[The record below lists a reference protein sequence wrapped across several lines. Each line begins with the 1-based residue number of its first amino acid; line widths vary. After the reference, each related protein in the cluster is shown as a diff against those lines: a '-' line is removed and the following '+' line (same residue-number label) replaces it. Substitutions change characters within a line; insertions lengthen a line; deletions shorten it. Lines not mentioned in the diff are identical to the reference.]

1 MRKFLFL
8 LGSACLASPLAAQD
22 DDTGITVT
30 ATGAR
35 GNVTDTGQSVTV
47 IGEDEIDAVQGAD
60 IARVLRRAPGVTI
73 TRNGPPGSFTGVR
86 VRGAAAEQLLVLVD
100 GVRVADTA
108 APGGGFDFGN
118 LAAGEVE
125 KLDLVRGSN
134 STIWGSDAIGGVL
147 LVTTRATRGL
157 NASAEYGGDDST
169 YLTASGGAG
178 SDRFFI
184 GGSGGWQRS
193 DGFSASATGTE
204 PDGFEQ
210 WSANGQ
216 VRAYLSD
223 RVELFASGRYAKG
236 ELDIDGFPPPLFA
249 FADTAERQD
258 TRQYTG
264 ATGAIYDSPL
274 LYLRATYSFAD
285 TEREGFD
292 PATGSSAP
300 TYTTDGSS
308 RRADLR
314 GEWRPIGPVV
324 VHFGGER
331 EWTRFETAFDA
342 PQKTNIWG
350 AYAQAGIE
358 FGGISAHAG
367 VRHDRHA
374 RFGGETSLGA
384 DASYGLGNGFRLRA
398 SYGEGFKAPSL
409 FQLLSDF
416 GNPAL
421 QPERSRSFDLGLA
434 WRTRSDATHA
444 AVTLFRRDATNLID
458 FVSCF
463 GISGGICTGR
473 PFGTYDNVGRARA
486 EGFEVELGLS
496 PAPALR
502 TQVAY
507 SFTRATDRTAGTDLA
522 RRPRHAL
529 TGSADWRTPLA
540 DATIGGD
547 VRLVGDSFDDAAN
560 GVPIDGHAL
569 FDLRASVPLGERLE
583 LYGRVEN
590 LFDTDYVEVAGYGT
604 RGRTAFVGARLKL

>member
-236 ELDIDGFPPPLFA
+236 ELDIDGFPPPLFT

-285 TEREGFD
+285 TERESFD

-331 EWTRFETAFDA
+331 EWTRFETVFDA

>member
-236 ELDIDGFPPPLFA
+236 ELDIDGFPPPLFT

-285 TEREGFD
+285 TERESFD
-292 PATGSSAP
+292 PATGGSAP

-331 EWTRFETAFDA
+331 EWTRFETVFDA

-569 FDLRASVPLGERLE
+569 FDLRASVPLGERLG

>member
-1 MRKFLFL
+1 M
-8 LGSACLASPLAAQD
+8 
-22 DDTGITVT
+22 
-30 ATGAR
+30 
-35 GNVTDTGQSVTV
+35 SV
-47 IGEDEIDAVQGAD
+47 
-60 IARVLRRAPGVTI
+60 
-73 TRNGPPGSFTGVR
+73 
-86 VRGAAAEQLLVLVD
+86 
-100 GVRVADTA
+100 
-108 APGGGFDFGN
+108 
-118 LAAGEVE
+118 
-125 KLDLVRGSN
+125 
-134 STIWGSDAIGGVL
+134 
-147 LVTTRATRGL
+147 
-157 NASAEYGGDDST
+157 
-169 YLTASGGAG
+169 
-178 SDRFFI
+178 I

-274 LYLRATYSFAD
+274 LYVRATYSFAD
-285 TEREGFD
+285 TERESFD

-331 EWTRFETAFDA
+331 EWTRFETVFDA

-463 GISGGICTGR
+463 GVSGGICTGR

-560 GVPIDGHAL
+560 GVPIDGHAR

>member
-285 TEREGFD
+285 TERESFD
-292 PATGSSAP
+292 PATGGSAP

-384 DASYGLGNGFRLRA
+384 DASYGLGDGFRLRA

>member
-193 DGFSASATGTE
+193 DGFSAAATGTE

-285 TEREGFD
+285 TERESFD
-292 PATGSSAP
+292 PATGGSAP

-331 EWTRFETAFDA
+331 EWTRFETVFDA

-507 SFTRATDRTAGTDLA
+507 SFTKATDRTAGTDLA

>member
-193 DGFSASATGTE
+193 DGFSAAATGTE

-210 WSANGQ
+210 WSASGQ

-223 RVELFASGRYAKG
+223 RVELFASGRYAMG
-236 ELDIDGFPPPLFA
+236 EVDIDGFPPPLFA

-285 TEREGFD
+285 TERESFD
-292 PATGSSAP
+292 PATGGSAP

-331 EWTRFETAFDA
+331 EWTRFETVFDA

-434 WRTRSDATHA
+434 WGTRGDATHA

-458 FVSCF
+458 FVFCF